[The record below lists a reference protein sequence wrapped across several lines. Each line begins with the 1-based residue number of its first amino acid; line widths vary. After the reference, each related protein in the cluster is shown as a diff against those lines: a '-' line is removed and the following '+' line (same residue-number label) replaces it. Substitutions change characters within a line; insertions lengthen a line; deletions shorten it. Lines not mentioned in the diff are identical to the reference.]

1 MELPDWLNNSLFALQ
16 IFAVIFF
23 LWIIWPLVKS
33 EKWKEKFVDNKQAFS
48 ILIVFI
54 IIFIFVWCLVWLF
67 DLLILPTETLT

>member
-54 IIFIFVWCLVWLF
+54 IIFIFVWGLVWLF